1 MYVGIG
7 IFAFVAVLCVV
18 AFIATIRKR
27 RKYERSG

>member
-18 AFIATIRKR
+18 AFVVSVRKR
-27 RKYERSG
+27 RRYEESG